1 VYGPIFVSRL
11 VRWTRFLG
19 GQFSHIWCRS
29 EHISLYYKLLQWQC
43 PWSIGYCK
51 YDCRRNFGISSLF
64 FIKYIFG
71 FNISQLFGF
80 IHVLYYQSRFLI
92 SLFKFILLFRVVGDW
107 FWHFIC
113 NTFFYYQVK
122 FVFKKI
128 KEFVDIYICIRV
140 NNLDLFRFWC
150 CPNLAF
156 LHKSTFL
163 YLCFLIWDVTKI
175 LNKKDSLMIKYS
187 LWKIPVHVVWLGGCV
202 IIRSKALPFLVG
214 FYINSQRPVSS
225 YVLMK
230 LVGTGHKPPDKSPPR
245 TKALWQ
251 KAPPLP

>member
-1 VYGPIFVSRL
+1 
-11 VRWTRFLG
+11 
-19 GQFSHIWCRS
+19 
-29 EHISLYYKLLQWQC
+29 
-43 PWSIGYCK
+43 
-51 YDCRRNFGISSLF
+51 
-64 FIKYIFG
+64 
-71 FNISQLFGF
+71 LFGF

-92 SLFKFILLFRVVGDW
+92 SLFKFILLSRVVGDW

-163 YLCFLIWDVTKI
+163 YLCFRIWDVTKI
-175 LNKKDSLMIKYS
+175 VNKKDSLMIKYS
-187 LWKIPVHVVWLGGCV
+187 LWKISVHVDWLGGCV
-202 IIRSKALPFLVG
+202 IIRSEALPFLVG

-230 LVGTGHKPPDKSPPR
+230 LVGTGHKLPVKSPPR
-245 TKALWQ
+245 TKAPWQ
-251 KAPPLP
+251 KSPHNEIIIQSNYIFSY